1 MTGLGCGV
9 EEGRSPMTLATT
21 NLVAYP
27 ARYFAAWN
35 QRDLAIALEVIAES
49 VDWQDPSLPT
59 ANADHVGAGAF
70 FTSAWAGFPDLM
82 FLPVGDP
89 LADTARGRVAQEWRM
104 VGTHTGAGFPPGV
117 PATGRAFDVT
127 GTDIWQVDDAGRA
140 LSVHAYWNVATLLA
154 QLGLA

>member
-1 MTGLGCGV
+1 
-9 EEGRSPMTLATT
+9 
-21 NLVAYP
+21 
-27 ARYFAAWN
+27 
-35 QRDLAIALEVIAES
+35 VIAES

-59 ANADHVGAGAF
+59 AITDHMGAGAF

-104 VGTHTGAGFPPGV
+104 VGTHTGFGFPPGV

-127 GTDIWQVDDAGRA
+127 GTTSGR
-140 LSVHAYWNVATLLA
+140 STTPVEHCRCMAYWNVATLLA